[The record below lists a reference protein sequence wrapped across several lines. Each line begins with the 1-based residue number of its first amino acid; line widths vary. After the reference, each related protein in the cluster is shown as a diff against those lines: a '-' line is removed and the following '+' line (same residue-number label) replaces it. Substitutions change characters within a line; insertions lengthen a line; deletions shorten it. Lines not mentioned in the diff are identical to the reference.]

1 MSAFIDAGI
10 FVAAY
15 NTRDDNHSRAIDL
28 VNNAIKGQYG
38 SLSTSDYIFD
48 EAVTLML
55 ARTKNPEFAF
65 GVGEFILGNPSRS
78 ISSFA
83 KFIRVNEEVFSNAWI
98 IFKRYAVKGLSFTDC
113 TTVALMKREKIDAL
127 LSFDRGFDGI
137 VKRWG

>member
-15 NTRDDNHSRAIDL
+15 NTRDDNHSRAIEL
-28 VNNAIKGQYG
+28 INNAMKGQYG

-65 GVGEFILGNPSRS
+65 GVGEFILGDSSRS
-78 ISSFA
+78 IPSFA
-83 KFIRVNEEVFSNAWI
+83 KLIHVDEEVFSDAWA
-98 IFKRYAVKGLSFTDC
+98 IFKRYAVKRLSFTDC
-113 TTVALMKREKIDAL
+113 TTVVLMKRGKIDAL
-127 LSFDRGFDGI
+127 LSFDRSFDGI
-137 VKRWG
+137 VKRVG

>member
-15 NTRDDNHSRAIDL
+15 NTRDDNHKRAIELISD
-28 VNNAIKGQYG
+28 AMKGQYG

-65 GVGEFILGNPSRS
+65 GVGEFILGDPSRS
-78 ISSFA
+78 IPSFV
-83 KFIRVNEEVFSNAWI
+83 KLIHVDEEVFSDAWA

-113 TTVALMKREKIDAL
+113 TTVALMKRLKIDNL
-127 LSFDRGFDGI
+127 LSFDSSFDGI
-137 VKRWG
+137 VKRVC

>member
-15 NTRDDNHSRAIDL
+15 NTRDDNHNRAIEL
-28 VNNAIKGQYG
+28 INNAIKGQYG

-65 GVGEFILGNPSRS
+65 GVGEFILGNPSRN
-78 ISSFA
+78 IPSFA
-83 KFIRVNEEVFSNAWI
+83 KLIHIDEELFSEAWT

-113 TTVALMKREKIDAL
+113 TTVALMKRGKIDAL
-127 LSFDRGFDGI
+127 LSFDRSFDGI
-137 VKRWG
+137 VKRVC

>member
-15 NTRDDNHSRAIDL
+15 NTRDNNHNRAIEL
-28 VNNAIKGQYG
+28 VNNAMKGQYG

-83 KFIRVNEEVFSNAWI
+83 KLIRVDEEVFSDAWT
-98 IFKRYAVKGLSFTDC
+98 IFKRHAVKGLSFTDC
-113 TTVALMKREKIDAL
+113 TTVVLMKRSKIDTL
-127 LSFDRGFDGI
+127 LSFDSSFDGI
-137 VKRWG
+137 VKRVH